1 MEILFKLIL
10 RRRMFNLNLN
20 LAAVSSSS
28 QSPSSMHSPRVHF
41 LNGIKVKLGLYKVSK
56 QVEDEISKVVNLT
69 FAEFKKNHNDRLNEK
84 KLNKVLKD
92 CLTNAF
98 TKSVQTFIQ
107 KQKKEVRELDSYK
120 EIDFASAIQTETFL
134 CNLKQKLPNKKIW
147 VKLHPFL
154 LTQLAKIIS
163 PATAEHV
170 VQIAEETANEVNQ
183 SSLNC
188 QERVSIVLNKAI
200 DKVIQDLVKTK
211 LCLVKGHFSFSNLAQ
226 MPTFIEELQLQIQVG
241 DSQLQPIF
249 PFLEENLQKKVDQL
263 LLNKLSYP
271 HRTELIKMIEET
283 RQALLSD
290 QNVTFDEPSI
300 EQIERLLLRAFCE
313 ATQETL
319 TQLKREA
326 SEENLLLK
334 KSLILFST
342 IAKHPLFL
350 KSLKKHLDH
359 FPHFYQ
365 VILSKLEMGTTY
377 KVRRLITDFH
387 VLMENTPS
395 FSTVHNLDENQLSQ
409 LVDRLGEEEVTG
421 LAEFKIKILSLN
433 TALSN
438 LDPYEN
444 RELSLN
450 NPKIVKA
457 IKKLAELPQKQRVKG
472 YQLLFTK
479 ICDLEN
485 ACKKLDPIED
495 NLQSLKRTL
504 AANATGSDQNIVD
517 RLEEMVKTTM
527 EQVDL
532 FERNKI
538 EPYFLQEICVDK
550 IEQEDQ
556 VYQATIRIHA
566 YTEWIASYNE
576 MIIGINSALYELRLP
591 STPRSTNKEEL
602 SKKYEKAAEQLER
615 KVAYI
620 RECYLGDDYAVIQKE
635 LRKLVL
641 SFLDG
646 LHSSAAQLFKKQ
658 NGHLIQQVQAIG
670 EKRNFLDTH

>member
-1 MEILFKLIL
+1 
-10 RRRMFNLNLN
+10 MFNLNLN

-69 FAEFKKNHNDRLNEK
+69 FAEFKKNHSDRLEEK
-84 KLNKVLKD
+84 KLNKVMKD

-98 TKSVQTFIQ
+98 TKSAQTLIQ
-107 KQKKEVRELDSYK
+107 QQKKEMRELDSYK

-134 CNLKQKLPNKKIW
+134 CNLRQKLPNKKIW
-147 VKLHPFL
+147 VKLQPFL
-154 LTQLAKIIS
+154 LIQLAKIIS
-163 PATAEHV
+163 PTTAEHV
-170 VQIAEETANEVNQ
+170 VQIAEETANEINQ
-183 SSLNC
+183 SSLNW

-211 LCLVKGHFSFSNLAQ
+211 LCLVKGHFSLSNLAQ
-226 MPTFIEELQLQIQVG
+226 MPIFLEELQLQIQLD
-241 DSQLQPIF
+241 DSQLQPVF
-249 PFLEENLQKKVDQL
+249 PLLEENLQKKVDQL
-263 LLNKLSYP
+263 LLKKLSYP
-271 HRTELIKMIEET
+271 HRTELTKMIEET
-283 RQALLSD
+283 MQTLLSD
-290 QNVTFDEPSI
+290 QNVAFNEPSI
-300 EQIERLLLRAFCE
+300 EHIERLLLRTFCD
-313 ATQETL
+313 ATRETL

-326 SEENLLLK
+326 SEENLLLE

-350 KSLKKHLDH
+350 KSLKRHLEH
-359 FPHFYQ
+359 FPHIYQ
-365 VILSKLEMGTTY
+365 VILGKLEMGTTY
-377 KVRRLITDFH
+377 KMRRLITDFH

-444 RELSLN
+444 RELSSN

-485 ACKKLDPIED
+485 ACKELDPIED

-504 AANATGSDQNIVD
+504 AANATGIDQNIMD

-538 EPYFLQEICVDK
+538 EPYFLQETVNVDK

-576 MIIGINSALYELRLP
+576 MITGINSALYELRLP

-602 SKKYEKAAEQLER
+602 SKKYEKAAEQLQR

-620 RECYLGDDYAVIQKE
+620 RECYLDDDYVMIQKE